1 VTLFTDWIKSP
12 LERWPKSSK
21 QWLWQLTL
29 TLTGAVNSK
38 SYRLNYSLFFINI
51 RKIACVSTI
60 LTPKRKNA
68 YKHCC
73 LAHIDDNL
81 AEKYGSGTVCI
92 VSFLTRCC
100 FYFAT
105 FYLEKSRHENRQ
117 YYAFTRRFVDVSNA
131 GAPIFDSR
139 PNLKKKCVTPR
150 GLFSIQI
157 DRRPGNL
164 SVILNTLD

>member
-1 VTLFTDWIKSP
+1 M
-12 LERWPKSSK
+12 
-21 QWLWQLTL
+21 LTSI
-29 TLTGAVNSK
+29 VVW
-38 SYRLNYSLFFINI
+38 R
-51 RKIACVSTI
+51 I
-60 LTPKRKNA
+60 LMIISRKNTGQ
-68 YKHCC
+68 
-73 LAHIDDNL
+73 
-81 AEKYGSGTVCI
+81 ERCI